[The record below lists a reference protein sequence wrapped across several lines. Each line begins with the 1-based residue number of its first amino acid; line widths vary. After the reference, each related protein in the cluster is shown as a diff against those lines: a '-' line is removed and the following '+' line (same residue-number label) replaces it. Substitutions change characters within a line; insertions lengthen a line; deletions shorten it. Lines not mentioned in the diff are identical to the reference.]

1 MELGKVVDVNEFG
14 SLFEALTHQ
23 FFTSLSPEAVSSNTT
38 CGLVPDYA
46 MHFMRPATLT
56 NDLPWT
62 GVVFGIT
69 ISGVWYWCTDQ
80 VCLPFSSDF
89 RLHHVW

>member
-1 MELGKVVDVNEFG
+1 MTFIR
-14 SLFEALTHQ
+14 SLFLSLSRFCGTRKI
-23 FFTSLSPEAVSSNTT
+23 TSLSPEAVSSNTT